1 MAVNAAWAPTT
12 AASRKEA
19 ASAVNKKT
27 KQVSSAAPSA
37 QDKGALGPAL
47 PAEPAPR
54 AHAPPPSA
62 PSSSKQAHRAM
73 GNLGTSDPFLQL
85 ESSQGGPLLDPGD
98 DDA

>member
-1 MAVNAAWAPTT
+1 VAVNAAWAPTT

-62 PSSSKQAHRAM
+62 PSSSKQAHRGILARVILSCSW
-73 GNLGTSDPFLQL
+73 NLARGVLS
-85 ESSQGGPLLDPGD
+85 
-98 DDA
+98 

>member
-1 MAVNAAWAPTT
+1 M
-12 AASRKEA
+12 
-19 ASAVNKKT
+19 NKKT

-62 PSSSKQAHRAM
+62 PSSSKQAHRSM